1 MNSSPNSRFTT
12 SRNFVYSYV
21 NIPPKQGDTYLL
33 FLHGFPSS
41 SYDWRYQIPYFANKG
56 YGIIAPDTLGYGG
69 TSKPLSAEAYKGR
82 AMAEDMYEILKY
94 EKIESVIGIGHD
106 W

>member
-1 MNSSPNSRFTT
+1 MNSSPNSQFTT

-41 SYDWRYQIPYFANKG
+41 SYDWRYQIAYFANKG

-69 TSKPLSAEAYKGR
+69 TSKPLSTEAYKGR
-82 AMAEDMYEILKY
+82 AMAEDIYEILKY